1 VKIRNR
7 TAEIKGI
14 FYNHCKDIIDRSPGF
29 YVNESKKQ
37 ADCGTISEEIIFID
51 GSVLNFFEKI
61 IDGSIVIYSYEY
73 IRPCIICM
81 LESKKMPIRNCWTYF
96 PKN

>member
-73 IRPCIICM
+73 IRPESGFFFHYQKAVLIIW
-81 LESKKMPIRNCWTYF
+81 LQK
-96 PKN
+96 